1 MTKTTRQFRTITP
14 SGKGRGFVFAVAAA
28 AWVALASDAGIADQR
43 EHPLRVVVENA
54 AAKVGEPTAVVA
66 KISVDEGWQIAPS
79 YRNRIIDLSSFD
91 DGVEF
96 EDEVVQGTLE
106 EGRLVFGVAVTP
118 TKPGAHPINGVF
130 RVGYHN
136 GQTMEMISIPL
147 IATVTGTE

>member
-1 MTKTTRQFRTITP
+1 MPKTTGQLRRIPP
-14 SGKGRGFVFAVAAA
+14 SGKRRGLVFAVAAA
-28 AWVALASDAGIADQR
+28 AWVALASDAGITEQR

-66 KISVDEGWQIAPS
+66 KISVDEGWRIAPS

-96 EDEVVQGTLE
+96 EDEVVPGRVE
-106 EGRLVFGVAVTP
+106 EGSLVFGVGVTP
-118 TKPGAHPINGVF
+118 TKPGAHAINGVL

-136 GQTMEMISIPL
+136 GETMEMVSIPL